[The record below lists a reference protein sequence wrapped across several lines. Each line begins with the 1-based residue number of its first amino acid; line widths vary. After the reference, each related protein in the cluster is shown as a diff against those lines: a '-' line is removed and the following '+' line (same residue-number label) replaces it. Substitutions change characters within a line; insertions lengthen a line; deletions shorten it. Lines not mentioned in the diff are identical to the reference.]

1 MKEIEL
7 AGLKFWITA
16 DDKKIDFDLKDVT
29 SRENDILKN
38 NHSVYFMERAVVL
51 VPNLPDSFSYKKLSL
66 ESNKNWS
73 KMEGDTDGD
82 EWFYNIVWYW
92 KDKAWSVG
100 IHIENDEYF
109 DEITCITDGLPYY
122 LNIDQSVKNELCFEI
137 IYKDRKEYEEA
148 DFSYMKWLDEGSKKK
163 DTIKQDLSLW
173 WPMDAMHEIL
183 KS

>member
-73 KMEGDTDGD
+73 KMEGDRMVMSGFITQ
-82 EWFYNIVWYW
+82 F
-92 KDKAWSVG
+92 G
-100 IHIENDEYF
+100 I
-109 DEITCITDGLPYY
+109 G
-122 LNIDQSVKNELCFEI
+122 K
-137 IYKDRKEYEEA
+137 
-148 DFSYMKWLDEGSKKK
+148 
-163 DTIKQDLSLW
+163 IK
-173 WPMDAMHEIL
+173 PGV
-183 KS
+183 